1 MKSHS
6 VFETFKTCRYEDN
19 TIPRGGWEI
28 FAAPDDYILD
38 KHDLDKD
45 HRYGNLINRSDVRL
59 IGDKSTANRM
69 LTFLREHY
77 DSNVTMT
84 KEVSLTDN
92 DDPNNS
98 IGVYRYSKTADG
110 Q

>member
-1 MKSHS
+1 
-6 VFETFKTCRYEDN
+6 
-19 TIPRGGWEI
+19 
-28 FAAPDDYILD
+28 
-38 KHDLDKD
+38 
-45 HRYGNLINRSDVRL
+45 
-59 IGDKSTANRM
+59 M

-84 KEVSLTDN
+84 KEASLTDN